1 MLLVLL
7 LIVVSVLYH
16 VDAYHRFSSS
26 RIIKSSSLLKTS
38 TPSSSSS
45 TSTTTTKTTS
55 LSSTTTTESET
66 SSTSTLSS
74 SSSIVPKVPSTA
86 WRWPPQWPFPPDF
99 MDVVDNSS
107 PETIPSETP
116 MIDERFKDHIKN
128 FLPEGCNV
136 LEIGGRSRSLLP
148 NNIKYDNKKIVS
160 INSNNNK
167 GEGEGEGSDITCDI
181 NNFSLPYE
189 SQSFDR
195 IVFSSNIDCIDKPR
209 DIFREI
215 WRVLK
220 PGGLCMVCFPKV
232 VESLKP
238 VKMWTTMNEE
248 QKIWIVGSYYHYSVG
263 EGFEQIEGYDLFNLN
278 GQMVFAS
285 TDANDA
291 AYVVHA
297 KRQVLPEVG
306 SKEFSANDYIL
317 GSLHGFKYLESD
329 DKKFNALRLAAD
341 YERSSDADAKSEIL
355 KTLNKLEQIYEVI
368 HVVKEMIIP
377 APVKA
382 MLANF
387 LYPKWTNI
395 PEQRDAL
402 KQGLGLSSPPD
413 DFWKE
418 VGKST
423 SSMSPR
429 QKVIFL
435 SNIIPFFGS
444 ASSSD
449 KLAAYP
455 GLLIEIIE
463 SIQLRLPT
471 EAVGLV
477 QDFASDFLVTD
488 FLASSKGAVDGA
500 DRVKRYL
507 EQLSTDDLKKYV
519 TEDRQTKV
527 F

>member
-1 MLLVLL
+1 
-7 LIVVSVLYH
+7 
-16 VDAYHRFSSS
+16 
-26 RIIKSSSLLKTS
+26 
-38 TPSSSSS
+38 
-45 TSTTTTKTTS
+45 
-55 LSSTTTTESET
+55 
-66 SSTSTLSS
+66 
-74 SSSIVPKVPSTA
+74 
-86 WRWPPQWPFPPDF
+86 
-99 MDVVDNSS
+99 
-107 PETIPSETP
+107 
-116 MIDERFKDHIKN
+116 
-128 FLPEGCNV
+128 
-136 LEIGGRSRSLLP
+136 
-148 NNIKYDNKKIVS
+148 
-160 INSNNNK
+160 
-167 GEGEGEGSDITCDI
+167 
-181 NNFSLPYE
+181 
-189 SQSFDR
+189 
-195 IVFSSNIDCIDKPR
+195 
-209 DIFREI
+209 
-215 WRVLK
+215 
-220 PGGLCMVCFPKV
+220 MVCFPKV

-248 QKIWIVGSYYHYSVG
+248 QKIWIVGSYFHYSVG
-263 EGFEQIEGYDLFNLN
+263 EGFEQIEGYDLFNSN

-285 TDANDA
+285 TDSDANDA

-297 KRQVLPEVG
+297 KRLVLPEVDAE
-306 SKEFSANDYIL
+306 EFSANDYIL

-341 YERSSDADAKSEIL
+341 YERSSADEKREIL

-387 LYPKWTNI
+387 LYPKWTNT

-402 KQGLGLSSPPD
+402 RQGLGLSSPPD
-413 DFWKE
+413 AFWNS

-423 SSMSPR
+423 SAMSPR

-444 ASSSD
+444 ASSSSSSSSSSD

-455 GLLIEIIE
+455 GLLIEVIE
-463 SIQLRLPT
+463 SIQKRLPT
-471 EAVGLV
+471 EAIGAV

-488 FLASSKGAVDGA
+488 FLASSKGGAADGA

-507 EQLSTDDLKKYV
+507 TQLSNDDLKKCV